1 MSKAG
6 FTARVVGG
14 MLLVVGLV
22 LIVRSTPDLARYVK
36 IRRM

>member
-14 MLLVVGLV
+14 VLLIVGLV

>member
-6 FTARVVGG
+6 FTVRVVGG